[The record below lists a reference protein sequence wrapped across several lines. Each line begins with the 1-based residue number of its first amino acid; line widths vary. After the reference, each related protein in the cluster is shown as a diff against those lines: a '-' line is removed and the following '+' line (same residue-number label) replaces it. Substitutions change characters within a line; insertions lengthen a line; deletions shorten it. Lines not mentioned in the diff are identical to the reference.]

1 MFYASV
7 FLCPMPHG
15 VSYTQFYAAAD
26 ITLGKS
32 GSFFAGRPEPRPQK
46 VNGAVLSVHLLGP
59 AAGAAVTLI
68 VNAL

>member
-32 GSFFAGRPEPRPQK
+32 GSFFRSGDPGPQK

>member
-32 GSFFAGRPEPRPQK
+32 GSFFGIRTTKSKWCGSYGSP
-46 VNGAVLSVHLLGP
+46 V
-59 AAGAAVTLI
+59 
-68 VNAL
+68 